1 MKKILWV
8 GAGLVA
14 GICMFACGDS
24 SSSTSFE
31 IPTYRN
37 EAALPDSCSMEVAK
51 VDTAYFACFE
61 NKWVEVKDSAIVEQ
75 LKEGLDEE
83 EVKAKLEELEEL
95 LKADTPATPAKPK
108 SSSSEETDE
117 DVESSDSEEPE
128 SSDSEEEECTGRH
141 CKGDDSGS
149 GSESGSGSGSG
160 SGKSSS
166 STGGGTSTEV
176 SGPAGLSFLNS
187 GVTWTKAES
196 QDCPI
201 TLDFPCKAAFH
212 YEATITDRS
221 ITKKLVENGLR
232 GFSAKDMIAS
242 APAAQIRAVETV
254 MQIEELLESD
264 SLFTS
269 SADDPML
276 EGDDYALYNIVLR
289 DQNLYIYR
297 QVLDMTGTAT
307 SSTSSSSEG
316 EGSSAS
322 EGDDSSS
329 SEVVESSASVE
340 ESSSSEVVESSTSV
354 EESSSSVEDGEP
366 CGDTTYD
373 PETQY
378 CLNGVV
384 KNIKF
389 TVSRSQIYVDG
400 DSTKTSL
407 SVEDALDCDISWTN
421 VSSVRRMSSFNNNC
435 AWIFSNNNSDKET
448 KPVVVSLTSVD
459 YGSGAV
465 VPNGVTTNIKVFGTA
480 WGRLSN
486 YDFLD
491 SYVKWNAYIE
501 TLDGRKVT
509 IMSKAA
515 STYPCSELTGFKS
528 VASGLE
534 GFTKNCSAAN
544 STCIYT
550 RSSLDGA
557 TYAVIFKEVDKSCEI
572 GAGVERSSGRI

>member
-1 MKKILWV
+1 MKKILWA
-8 GAGLVA
+8 GASLVA
-14 GICMFACGDS
+14 GVCMFACGDS

-31 IPTYRN
+31 IPSYKN
-37 EAALPDSCSMEVAK
+37 ESALPDSCSMEVAK

-108 SSSSEETDE
+108 SSSSEKTDE

-141 CKGDDSGS
+141 CKGDD
-149 GSESGSGSGSG
+149 SG

-201 TLDFPCKAAFH
+201 MLDFPCKAAFH

-221 ITKKLVENGLR
+221 ITKKLVENG
-232 GFSAKDMIAS
+232 FEAASAKPMIEE
-242 APAAQIRAVETV
+242 APAAQVAATEML
-254 MQIEELLESD
+254 MQIGKLEKTD
-264 SLFTS
+264 SLFTTTMDS
-269 SADDPML
+269 PSQ
-276 EGDDYALYNIVLR
+276 EGDDYVFYYIVLR

-297 QVLDMTGTAT
+297 QVLHMTDIAT
-307 SSTSSSSEG
+307 SSTSSASEG

-329 SEVVESSASVE
+329 SEAVESSASVE

-354 EESSSSVEDGEP
+354 EESSSSVEEGEP

-400 DSTKTSL
+400 DSTRTSL
-407 SVEDALDCDISWTN
+407 SVEDALNCDISWTN
-421 VSSVRRMSSFNNNC
+421 GSSVRRMSSINNNC

-465 VPNGVTTNIKVFGTA
+465 VPNGVTTDIKVFGTA

-491 SYVKWNAYIE
+491 PYVKWNAYIE
-501 TLDGRKVT
+501 TLDGRKVM

-515 STYPCSELTGFKS
+515 TTYPCSELTGFKS

-534 GFTKNCSAAN
+534 GFTKNCSSAN

>member
-1 MKKILWV
+1 MKKILWA

-14 GICMFACGDS
+14 GVCMFACGDS

-149 GSESGSGSGSG
+149 GSGSGSR
-160 SGKSSS
+160 KSSS

-201 TLDFPCKAAFH
+201 MLDFPCKAAFH

-221 ITKKLVENGLR
+221 ITKKLVENG
-232 GFSAKDMIAS
+232 FEAASAKPMIEE
-242 APAAQIRAVETV
+242 APAAQVAATEML
-254 MQIEELLESD
+254 MQIGKLEKTD
-264 SLFTS
+264 SLFTTTMDS
-269 SADDPML
+269 PSL
-276 EGDDYALYNIVLR
+276 EGDDYVFYCIVLR

-297 QVLDMTGTAT
+297 QVLDMTGIAT
-307 SSTSSSSEG
+307 SSTSSASEG
-316 EGSSAS
+316 EESSAS

-354 EESSSSVEDGEP
+354 EESSSSVEEGEP
-366 CGDTTYD
+366 CGNTTYD

-389 TVSRSQIYVDG
+389 TVSKSRIFVDE
-400 DSTKTSL
+400 DSSTTSL
-407 SVEDALDCDISWTN
+407 SVENATTCDISWTEG
-421 VSSVRRMSSFNNNC
+421 SSVQRSTNYLNKCLWQFKNINK
-435 AWIFSNNNSDKET
+435 DKDT
-448 KPVVVSLTSVD
+448 KTMTVTLNSVD

-480 WGRLSN
+480 WGRHSN

-515 STYPCSELTGFKS
+515 TTYPCSELAGFKS

-534 GFTKNCSAAN
+534 GFTKNCSSAN

>member
-1 MKKILWV
+1 MKKILWA
-8 GAGLVA
+8 GACLVA

-31 IPTYRN
+31 IPSYKN
-37 EAALPDSCSMEVAK
+37 ESALPDSCSMEVAK

-61 NKWVEVKDSAIVEQ
+61 NKWVEVTDSAIVEQ

-95 LKADTPATPAKPK
+95 LKADVPAKPK
-108 SSSSEETDE
+108 SSSSEKTDE

-149 GSESGSGSGSG
+149 GSGSDSR
-160 SGKSSS
+160 KSSS

-201 TLDFPCKAAFH
+201 MLDFPCKAAFH

-221 ITKKLVENGLR
+221 ITKKLVENG
-232 GFSAKDMIAS
+232 FEAASAKPMIEE
-242 APAAQIRAVETV
+242 APAAQVAATEML
-254 MQIEELLESD
+254 MQIGKLEKTD
-264 SLFTS
+264 SLFTTTMDS
-269 SADDPML
+269 PSL
-276 EGDDYALYNIVLR
+276 EGDDYVFYYIVLR

-297 QVLDMTGTAT
+297 QLLDMTGIAT
-307 SSTSSSSEG
+307 SSTSSASEGEGSSASEGDDSSASEG

-329 SEVVESSASVE
+329 SEVVESS
-340 ESSSSEVVESSTSV
+340 TSV
-354 EESSSSVEDGEP
+354 EESSSSVEEGEP

-384 KNIKF
+384 KSIKF

-400 DSTKTSL
+400 DSTRTSL
-407 SVEDALDCDISWTN
+407 SVEDARDCDISWTN
-421 VSSVRRMSSFNNNC
+421 GSSVRRMSSISNNC

-448 KPVVVSLTSVD
+448 KPVVVTLTSVD

-491 SYVKWNAYIE
+491 SYVKWNAYTE

-515 STYPCSELTGFKS
+515 TTYPCSELTGFKS

-534 GFTKNCSAAN
+534 GFTKNCSSAN

>member
-1 MKKILWV
+1 MKKILWA
-8 GAGLVA
+8 GTGLVA

-95 LKADTPATPAKPK
+95 LKADTPAKPK

-254 MQIEELLESD
+254 MQIEKLLESD

-307 SSTSSSSEG
+307 SSTSSASEG
-316 EGSSAS
+316 EGSSTS
-322 EGDDSSS
+322 EGGD
-329 SEVVESSASVE
+329 
-340 ESSSSEVVESSTSV
+340 SSSSEVVESSTSV
-354 EESSSSVEDGEP
+354 EESSSSEAVESSASVEESSSSVEEGEP

-378 CLNGVV
+378 CKDGVV
-384 KNIKF
+384 KSIKF

-400 DSTKTSL
+400 DSTRTSL

-421 VSSVRRMSSFNNNC
+421 GSSVRRMSSINNNC

-448 KPVVVSLTSVD
+448 KPVVVTLTSVD
-459 YGSGAV
+459 YGPGAV
-465 VPNGVTTNIKVFGTA
+465 VPNGVTANINVFGTA
-480 WGRLSN
+480 WGRLSRFS
-486 YDFLD
+486 FLD
-491 SYVKWNAYIE
+491 SYVKWSAYTTE
-501 TLDGRKVT
+501 MTSGRKLKT
-509 IMSKAA
+509 SSKARA
-515 STYPCSELTGFKS
+515 NYSCKELIGFES
-528 VASGLE
+528 VKEELLKYDANSSGSGVLLFVLSVSGLE
-534 GFTKNCSAAN
+534 SAMYF
-544 STCIYT
+544 IEI
-550 RSSLDGA
+550 RD
-557 TYAVIFKEVDKSCEI
+557 VKDICEI
-572 GAGVERSSGRI
+572 TAGVESSFGRI

>member
-1 MKKILWV
+1 MKKILWA
-8 GAGLVA
+8 GASLVA
-14 GICMFACGDS
+14 GVCMFACGDS

-31 IPTYRN
+31 IPSYKN
-37 EAALPDSCSMEVAK
+37 ESALPDSCSMEVAK

-108 SSSSEETDE
+108 SSSSEKTDE

-149 GSESGSGSGSG
+149 G
-160 SGKSSS
+160 KSSG

-201 TLDFPCKAAFH
+201 MLDFPCKAAFH

-221 ITKKLVENGLR
+221 ITKKLVENG
-232 GFSAKDMIAS
+232 FEAASAKPMIEE
-242 APAAQIRAVETV
+242 APAAQVAATEML
-254 MQIEELLESD
+254 MQIGKLEKTD
-264 SLFTS
+264 SLFTTTMDS
-269 SADDPML
+269 PSQ
-276 EGDDYALYNIVLR
+276 EGDDYVFYYIVLR

-297 QVLDMTGTAT
+297 QVLDMTDIAT
-307 SSTSSSSEG
+307 SSTSSAGEG

-354 EESSSSVEDGEP
+354 EESSSSVEEGEP

-400 DSTKTSL
+400 DSTRTSL
-407 SVEDALDCDISWTN
+407 SVEDALNCDISWTN
-421 VSSVRRMSSFNNNC
+421 GSSVRRMSSINNNC

-465 VPNGVTTNIKVFGTA
+465 VPNGVTTDIKVFGTA

-501 TLDGRKVT
+501 TLDGRKVM

-515 STYPCSELTGFKS
+515 TTYPCSELTGFKS

-534 GFTKNCSAAN
+534 GFTKNCSSAN